1 MPEAVYQL
9 GLAIDRAENPPFLFL
24 PDEEEACSAALAV
37 AACSLTAAMNA
48 LIFVWTA
55 GKSNVIYM
63 LV

>member
-48 LIFVWTA
+48 LIFV
-55 GKSNVIYM
+55 
-63 LV
+63 